1 MIEFVHIFTV
11 RTYTLLTRLQTL
23 RGAYPGQFWLI
34 FWGNLISTIGT
45 SMIWPFM
52 TIYASEKLEL
62 PLTAVAGLLTIN
74 SVMGLIAS
82 FVAGTLAD
90 RVGRRIVMI
99 VGMILHG
106 IIFFAFIFANSLLS
120 FIVLMAVSG
129 FVSPIYRVGVDAM
142 VADLIPSEK
151 RVDAYA
157 LLRMG
162 NNAGVALGPTI
173 GGFLATISYS
183 IIYGCASVGLIFYGV
198 LTILFSKETLPARSE
213 LAPAGQTAGYGK
225 VLKDRLFVFFTS
237 ALTFTTIGSS
247 MVFVLLSVYVKEQFG
262 IMENQYGFLMAAN
275 AGLVVVFQ
283 VWVTGIAK
291 RFNLYRVL
299 TVGALLYSL
308 GVGINAFGANFWGF
322 MFAIFIM
329 TCGEMLLIPT
339 ATTMVANLAPADMR
353 GRYMSVYNLTW
364 GIATGVGPLI
374 GGYLNDQIA
383 PVAIWY
389 GGAIIGLMGT
399 AMLGALAI
407 RKRAAAGRAETA

>member
-213 LAPAGQTAGYGK
+213 LAPAGQTAGYSK

-237 ALTFTTIGSS
+237 ALTFTTIG
-247 MVFVLLSVYVKEQFG
+247 
-262 IMENQYGFLMAAN
+262 
-275 AGLVVVFQ
+275 
-283 VWVTGIAK
+283 
-291 RFNLYRVL
+291 
-299 TVGALLYSL
+299 
-308 GVGINAFGANFWGF
+308 
-322 MFAIFIM
+322 
-329 TCGEMLLIPT
+329 
-339 ATTMVANLAPADMR
+339 
-353 GRYMSVYNLTW
+353 
-364 GIATGVGPLI
+364 
-374 GGYLNDQIA
+374 
-383 PVAIWY
+383 
-389 GGAIIGLMGT
+389 
-399 AMLGALAI
+399 
-407 RKRAAAGRAETA
+407 